1 MPETLDT
8 LISQLSADNLM
19 FADVLAFI
27 ERHYHYQPQPFDN
40 GPLHN
45 VAGENQGSCK
55 ILGVCL
61 TGSLAC
67 DDVWIFSTLYR
78 HLNGRH
84 KKTADKSTVF
94 LGLFGRDG
102 VIRTL
107 DPLHPMQVRYRAA
120 LRPDKFRLPE
130 TLRIIGEPHAKG
142 KGPG

>member
-55 ILGVCL
+55 ILG
-61 TGSLAC
+61 LALLEGLSTEQALLC
-67 DDVWIFSTLYR
+67 FGEHYRHVLVTPDGNDHANIRQLMQNGLEPVSFSTL
-78 HLNGRH
+78 
-84 KKTADKSTVF
+84 
-94 LGLFGRDG
+94 
-102 VIRTL
+102 
-107 DPLHPMQVRYRAA
+107 PLTRKAA
-120 LRPDKFRLPE
+120 L
-130 TLRIIGEPHAKG
+130 
-142 KGPG
+142 